1 MDYLFV
7 KFIRFCFVGA
17 LGLVIDFGTT
27 YTCKEKF
34 NWQKYF
40 ANSFGFGLAVCCNY
54 VLNRYWTFASF
65 NEQVLKEFSLY
76 ILVALVG
83 LFINNTIIW
92 ISHTRLEVRFYY
104 AKIIAISI
112 TVLWNFFSNYF
123 ITFSSAIN
131 EQ

>member
-1 MDYLFV
+1 MLYVIV
-7 KFIRFCFVGA
+7 KA
-17 LGLVIDFGTT
+17 LGLWSKNRE
-27 YTCKEKF
+27 YYNTCKEKF

-123 ITFSSAIN
+123 ITFSSTIN